1 MLITL
6 DPDSHRLNSI
16 LRRPLLCSAV
26 VLHDEGQAF
35 GGLIGIHCMRNLS
48 IGAVLTAIYRRNK
61 RDGAFVLL
69 GRRIDLRLRRGKA
82 AVDQTIV
89 LAGLLTGGNV
99 CADHGNDFFFQTAD
113 GVCRGSRNLM
123 LITLDPDSHR
133 LNSILR
139 RPLLCSAVVLHDEGQ
154 AFGGLIGI
162 HCMRNLS
169 IGAVLTAICRGNKRD
184 GAFVLLG
191 RRIDL
196 RFRRGKAAVD
206 QTVEL
211 GLVGRICTDNSD
223 DIFAQFSNL
232 FRSGKLDPLCG
243 VGCVPGDRFCNFG
256 IPACEGVAR
265 TSRSRQINGL
275 AADVVAVGGHVIDF
289 VFRPGIK
296 RDALE
301 RHGAVEMVSVDLAV
315 GLVALVRRVGHER
328 QRILAVPVNAV
339 QHVLVELCGINRA
352 VERELAIVNLVC
364 HVRSVGLCGHQLAE
378 GDELAA
384 LVEAAAL
391 EAKTLKRRN
400 GLRIALGKRSALVG
414 RLHVDIDGLFHILQH
429 AAELPVLGL
438 AECLGALVGLAEVL
452 RILIPAVK
460 LVAVFFNGLGLGVR
474 AEVVFRNVDRL
485 AVLLDL
491 VAGLVID
498 GVGDGMIPVGFDSQ
512 VAGRAS
518 RNLGDLLSN
527 AVLVQIAAP
536 LQEGLAVTAVLRDR
550 VQRDSLL
557 DRVLLSVFG
566 IKLLIRNV
574 LVAVVVRDRV
584 LDGRVVAVELPLLNL
599 RRRSEL
605 FRSCFADVLLVL
617 IPAVEL
623 IAVRNR
629 GHPQRVGRS
638 LRDRNVLLMQDRPTV
653 AVLYRVSY
661 KEGALLPDGVEG
673 HSGVARVERQLF
685 TGLELFC
692 RIVGNRRRIRTCSPA
707 EELVADALRNRVAES
722 EDCHLVRKL
731 KRLRYGLGHVFNIA
745 PIRGV
750 GQGGLAD
757 HINLRAAAV
766 GMVAARDGAVAVVIL
781 DVAALPDGVEGH
793 SGVARVERQLFTG
806 LELFCRIVGNRR
818 RIRTCSPA
826 EELVADA
833 LRNRVAESEDCHL
846 VRKLK
851 RLRYGLGH
859 VCNIAPIRG
868 VGQGGLGDIVAGR
881 PDWRPLCGVDCVP
894 GDRFRNFGIP
904 AFEGVAGVVRVFAE
918 FGGSNAGIEVAED
931 HLLEELAANAVGVG
945 DGVGVGRR
953 MLEIYRHRIARF
965 PSLLVR
971 IPRIGNACGEFPQ
984 CVVR

>member
-1 MLITL
+1 
-6 DPDSHRLNSI
+6 
-16 LRRPLLCSAV
+16 
-26 VLHDEGQAF
+26 
-35 GGLIGIHCMRNLS
+35 
-48 IGAVLTAIYRRNK
+48 
-61 RDGAFVLL
+61 
-69 GRRIDLRLRRGKA
+69 
-82 AVDQTIV
+82 
-89 LAGLLTGGNV
+89 
-99 CADHGNDFFFQTAD
+99 
-113 GVCRGSRNLM
+113 
-123 LITLDPDSHR
+123 
-133 LNSILR
+133 
-139 RPLLCSAVVLHDEGQ
+139 
-154 AFGGLIGI
+154 
-162 HCMRNLS
+162 
-169 IGAVLTAICRGNKRD
+169 
-184 GAFVLLG
+184 
-191 RRIDL
+191 
-196 RFRRGKAAVD
+196 
-206 QTVEL
+206 
-211 GLVGRICTDNSD
+211 
-223 DIFAQFSNL
+223 
-232 FRSGKLDPLCG
+232 
-243 VGCVPGDRFCNFG
+243 
-256 IPACEGVAR
+256 
-265 TSRSRQINGL
+265 
-275 AADVVAVGGHVIDF
+275 
-289 VFRPGIK
+289 
-296 RDALE
+296 
-301 RHGAVEMVSVDLAV
+301 MVRVDLAV

-364 HVRSVGLCGHQLAE
+364 HVRSVGLRGHQLAE

-384 LVEAAAL
+384 CVEAFR
-391 EAKTLKRRN
+391 EAKTRKRRN

-460 LVAVFFNGLGLGVR
+460 LVAVFFDGLGLVGL
-474 AEVVFRNVDRL
+474 AEVVFRNVDRS

-527 AVLVQIAAP
+527 AVLVQVAAP
-536 LQEGLAVTAVLRDR
+536 LQEGLAEHAVLRDR

-557 DRVLLSVFG
+557 DRVRLSVFG

-584 LDGRVVAVELPLLNL
+584 LDGREVAEEFPLLNL

-653 AVLYRVSY
+653 AVLFRVSY
-661 KEGALLPDGVEG
+661 KEGALLPDGIEG

-685 TGLELFC
+685 AGLELFC
-692 RIVGNRRRIRTCSPA
+692 RIGGNRRRIRTCSPA
-707 EELVADALRNRVAES
+707 EELVADALRNLVAES

-750 GQGGLAD
+750 GQGGL
-757 HINLRAAAV
+757 
-766 GMVAARDGAVAVVIL
+766 
-781 DVAALPDGVEGH
+781 
-793 SGVARVERQLFTG
+793 
-806 LELFCRIVGNRR
+806 
-818 RIRTCSPA
+818 
-826 EELVADA
+826 
-833 LRNRVAESEDCHL
+833 
-846 VRKLK
+846 
-851 RLRYGLGH
+851 
-859 VCNIAPIRG
+859 
-868 VGQGGLGDIVAGR
+868 GDIVAGR
-881 PDWRPLCGVDCVP
+881 PDWRPLRGVDCVP
-894 GDRFRNFGIP
+894 GDRFLNFGIP
-904 AFEGVAGVVRVFAE
+904 ACEGVAGVERVFAE
-918 FGGSNAGIEVAED
+918 FGGIIAVLEAGEAYSF
-931 HLLEELAANAVGVG
+931 EELAFNAVGVG
-945 DGVGVGRR
+945 DGEGVGRR

-965 PSLLVR
+965 PSLLDR